1 MEETGCTQDNQA
13 GDFLPMSSVQL
24 SCSGSRAGLLPWL
37 NSLWPHT
44 EVLPTQGSLNPYPCE
59 LLHLPLSISRGL
71 STLGV
76 GALCQAHAAQWHMA
90 EALGTRT

>member
-1 MEETGCTQDNQA
+1 
-13 GDFLPMSSVQL
+13 MSSVQL

-59 LLHLPLSISRGL
+59 LLHLPPSISRGL